1 MYQLTLCHRYS
12 IKMRVE
18 DLLNIILDDSI
29 IHLEKIWIELVK
41 IVSKLLFDY
50 KKGETEE
57 DAERL
62 NTIEYGEGDEEET
75 LVNRKKRRTTI
86 HYDERK
92 I

>member
-1 MYQLTLCHRYS
+1 ME
-12 IKMRVE
+12 V
-18 DLLNIILDDSI
+18 
-29 IHLEKIWIELVK
+29 VK
-41 IVSKLLFDY
+41 IVSRLLFDY

-57 DAERL
+57 EAERL
-62 NTIEYGEGDEEET
+62 NTIEYGEGDEEES

>member
-1 MYQLTLCHRYS
+1 
-12 IKMRVE
+12 MRVE

-29 IHLEKIWIELVK
+29 IHLEKIWMEVVK
-41 IVSKLLFDY
+41 IVSRLLFDY

-57 DAERL
+57 EAERL
-62 NTIEYGEGDEEET
+62 NTIEYGEGDEEES

>member
-1 MYQLTLCHRYS
+1 
-12 IKMRVE
+12 MRVE